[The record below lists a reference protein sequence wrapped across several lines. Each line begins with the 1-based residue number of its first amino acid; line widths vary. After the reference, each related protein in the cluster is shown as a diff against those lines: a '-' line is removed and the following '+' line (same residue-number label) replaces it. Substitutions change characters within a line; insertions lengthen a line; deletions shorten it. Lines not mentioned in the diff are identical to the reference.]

1 MRYLVNAEEMQ
12 RMDRNT
18 SEILGIPGMV
28 LMERASLAA
37 RDRILQWLK
46 ERGYDLHPK
55 GRPVPD
61 VLILAGVGNNGGDGL
76 ALARLLCEEGIDVS
90 IWCVGETSKAS
101 AQWTKQRHILE
112 YYPVRFCEKPQK
124 EHYTVLVDALFG
136 VGLSREITG
145 KFADAVDTFG
155 VLNGY
160 KIALD
165 IPSGISSD
173 TGAVMGCAVRADETV
188 TFGFEK
194 RGLYLFP
201 GNDHAGRI
209 TLADIGITD
218 KAFCGQTP
226 GMFCL
231 DAEDIPNLL
240 PKRQADGNKGTFG
253 KVLVIAGCKGMA
265 GAAILAARAA
275 YRSGAGMVRV
285 VTDESKRQIIQSA
298 LPEALFS
305 TYEELNAGIYWADV
319 LVIGPG
325 ISQSDTAAECM
336 QKVIRTPEKPLVVD
350 ADGLNLLVRYE
361 NLKKQ
366 LAKRE
371 GLCILT
377 PHMGEL
383 ARLADRQVEELK
395 KQTWEHCMKLA
406 SQLQCVVVGKDARTY
421 VCAENKTVCMNIYGN
436 SGMATAGS
444 GDVLAGVLG
453 GLMAQNKSL
462 EDAFYIACLG
472 VYLHAAAGDLVAAQK
487 GVHGCMAG
495 DIADAVSIAIRDTVR
510 GSK

>member
-1 MRYLVNAEEMQ
+1 M
-12 RMDRNT
+12 
-18 SEILGIPGMV
+18 
-28 LMERASLAA
+28 
-37 RDRILQWLK
+37 
-46 ERGYDLHPK
+46 
-55 GRPVPD
+55 
-61 VLILAGVGNNGGDGL
+61 
-76 ALARLLCEEGIDVS
+76 
-90 IWCVGETSKAS
+90 
-101 AQWTKQRHILE
+101 
-112 YYPVRFCEKPQK
+112 
-124 EHYTVLVDALFG
+124 
-136 VGLSREITG
+136 
-145 KFADAVDTFG
+145 
-155 VLNGY
+155 
-160 KIALD
+160 
-165 IPSGISSD
+165 
-173 TGAVMGCAVRADETV
+173 
-188 TFGFEK
+188 
-194 RGLYLFP
+194 FP

-240 PKRQADGNKGTFG
+240 PKRQVDGNKGTFG

-285 VTDESKRQIIQSA
+285 VTDESNRQIIQSA

-487 GVHGCMAG
+487 GLHGCMAG